1 MKQKTLKVI
10 EETLLWNIQELEVK
24 KDLAKENLAK
34 AILKQDA
41 TLEANRQESYNRLVK
56 KLIDTIDTYKDFKN
70 YVKKKDKERK

>member
-56 KLIDTIDTYKDFKN
+56 KLIDTIDAYKDFKN